1 MTDDSRKGDTP
12 VSEPTPE
19 DPAVGIR
26 EEMQKLVSVIERS
39 APNSQRREAALQA
52 IGELEERLIATPAT
66 TPLGVVG
73 KLRELVEHHGWHR
86 DDTCYE
92 SRLCRSAVKDLE
104 RMGSMAKPIL
114 GNDGARG

>member
-1 MTDDSRKGDTP
+1 MSTESRKGDTP
-12 VSEPTPE
+12 IPQPTPE

-26 EEMQKLVSVIERS
+26 EEMQKLVSIIESS
-39 APNSQRREAALQA
+39 ATNSQEREAALTA
-52 IGELEERLIATPAT
+52 IGELEERLIATRAT

-73 KLRELVEHHGWHR
+73 KLGELVEHLGWNSGE
-86 DDTCYE
+86 TCYE